1 MTMNHLL
8 VLPASDS
15 FLLLSNFIA
24 LQTKLWGQK
33 TVFFYV
39 PVNPMGTH
47 SIGGRPM
54 RFLKLKEVM
63 QKTALSRSAI
73 YRKMNDGEFPESVSL
88 GERAIAWVESEVD
101 EWMEERLQTRVVAM

>member
-1 MTMNHLL
+1 MNHLL
-8 VLPASDS
+8 VVPASDS

-24 LQTKLWGQK
+24 LQTKLRGQK

-54 RFLKLKEVM
+54 RFIKLKEVM
-63 QKTALSRSAI
+63 HKTALSRSAV
-73 YRKMNDGEFPESVSL
+73 YRKMNEGTFPKSISTGDRSVV
-88 GERAIAWVESEVD
+88 WKESEIE
-101 EWMEERLQTRVVAM
+101 EWMTECLESR

>member
-1 MTMNHLL
+1 MNHLL
-8 VLPASDS
+8 VVPVSDS

-54 RFLKLKEVM
+54 RFIKLKEVM
-63 QKTALSRSAI
+63 HKTALSRSAV
-73 YRKMNDGEFPESVSL
+73 YRKMNEGTFPKSISTGDRSVV
-88 GERAIAWVESEVD
+88 WKESEIE
-101 EWMEERLQTRVVAM
+101 EWMTECLESR